1 VSLRR
6 GRRHA
11 ELNAEINVVS
21 LIDVMMLLLII
32 FMIAAPIMHGGV
44 DVQLPT
50 ADAAPL
56 DPNKSGMVITVTA
69 TRIYVDR
76 DVFTDTEFRQ
86 SFQALARARGVAA
99 EGVNVALDR
108 DVTAQRWLDV
118 FRVIQDAGITNIG
131 VMTESTSGSRR

>member
-1 VSLRR
+1 MSLRR

-56 DPNKSGMVITVTA
+56 DPNKSGMVVTVTA
-69 TRIYVDR
+69 TRVYVDR

-99 EGVNVALDR
+99 QGVNVAADR
-108 DVTAQRWLDV
+108 DITAQRLLDV
-118 FRVIQDAGITNIG
+118 VGVITSAGITNVG
-131 VMTESTSGSRR
+131 LLTESTSGARR